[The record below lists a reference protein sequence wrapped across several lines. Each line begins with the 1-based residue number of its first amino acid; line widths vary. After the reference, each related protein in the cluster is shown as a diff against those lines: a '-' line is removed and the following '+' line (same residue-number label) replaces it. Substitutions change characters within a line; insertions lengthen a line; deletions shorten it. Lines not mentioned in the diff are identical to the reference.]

1 MSRSTV
7 AAIATPHGTG
17 GIGIIRI
24 SGPNSLEIANKVFS
38 KLLGKSHA
46 MVLGNVIKNNKIIDN
61 ALACYF
67 KAPKSY
73 TGEDV
78 VEFYCHGGM
87 VVCKMVLEAV
97 ILNGAAIAAPGEF
110 TRRAFLNGR
119 IDLAQAEAVG
129 DIINAKTENAV
140 KVAAN
145 QLSGSLSKKISEIR
159 SKTVDITA
167 HLLATIDFPE
177 VIEPIPGSELKDM
190 VNGIAGEISGLLLT
204 ADDGR
209 IIMDGLNAAIVGS
222 PNVGKSSLL
231 NAICGQDRAI
241 VTDIEGTTRDVLD
254 VQVNIRGCKVNLL
267 DTAGIRESDDIIE
280 KHGIRRS
287 IDSIKSAD
295 IVLLVLDASRELN
308 ETDKEIIRLV
318 EDKET
323 ICLVNKS
330 DLPVKIIPPGFK
342 DVVYVSALTGKGLD
356 ELFSLISERFSK
368 GELTSEV
375 MITNERHK
383 NSLVYA
389 QSCISSAF
397 EAISQNQPPDIVL
410 GDLELCIAALGEI
423 DGMTVSDEIIDN
435 IFSNFCVGK

>member
-1 MSRSTV
+1 M
-7 AAIATPHGTG
+7 
-17 GIGIIRI
+17 
-24 SGPNSLEIANKVFS
+24 
-38 KLLGKSHA
+38 
-46 MVLGNVIKNNKIIDN
+46 
-61 ALACYF
+61 
-67 KAPKSY
+67 
-73 TGEDV
+73 
-78 VEFYCHGGM
+78 
-87 VVCKMVLEAV
+87 
-97 ILNGAAIAAPGEF
+97 
-110 TRRAFLNGR
+110 
-119 IDLAQAEAVG
+119 
-129 DIINAKTENAV
+129 
-140 KVAAN
+140 
-145 QLSGSLSKKISEIR
+145 
-159 SKTVDITA
+159 
-167 HLLATIDFPE
+167 
-177 VIEPIPGSELKDM
+177 
-190 VNGIAGEISGLLLT
+190 LLT